1 MTNVVSMTNNE
12 SKEPIKNYFVGER
25 FAPQPPSSKCKDQ
38 VIDLADYDDPGPIK
52 DRNGNKLAD
61 FLYHK
66 FLDLD
71 TVDTESEAFNQEGT
85 KQGDVEEYEIDEMV
99 QNILID
105 GFVKEDKLPQ
115 YDEDDRP
122 INGRVRTKS
131 MKRKTT
137 QVPTVYGPDARWLPI
152 SVYKWREGVTLRQ
165 KKAVYENLNIQK
177 PHTIQNRKTFV
188 KGGLDLVGLGLLD
201 PTNFKDVDHYV
212 RYESAAGAKYNAIN
226 DVSGELAKIVKQI
239 MKQGQNIKNGV
250 ANTKTRSRK
259 KWEDFLEDNGY
270 KLQNKRLVLTSVD
283 EVTYAYRALYE
294 HILPAVRDD
303 KPSVEFILYTNKD
316 DANEAKA
323 AMEAFE
329 EKLDELWKLSWTAVN
344 KKTKAGFNY
353 ENFETPYIIL
363 GAVPQVIGR
372 HNLDSAKLIKIK
384 DY

>member
-1 MTNVVSMTNNE
+1 MTNVISMTNNE
-12 SKEPIKNYFVGER
+12 SKEPTKNYFVGER

-99 QNILID
+99 QNILIN
-105 GFVKEDKLPQ
+105 GFVKEPLLPQ

-212 RYESAAGAKYNAIN
+212 RNESAAGAKYNAIN

-294 HILPAVRDD
+294 HILPAVKDD
-303 KPSVEFILYTNKD
+303 KSPVEFILYTNKD

-329 EKLDELWKLSWTAVN
+329 ALLDKLWSLVWIAVN
-344 KKTKAGFNY
+344 KKTRAGFNY

-372 HNLDSAKLIKIK
+372 HNLDSAKLIKIE

>member
-1 MTNVVSMTNNE
+1 MTNIVSMTNNE

-52 DRNGNKLAD
+52 DRAGNILAE
-61 FLYHK
+61 FQHHM

-71 TVDTESEAFNQEGT
+71 EVDTESEVFTQEGT
-85 KQGDVEEYEIDEMV
+85 KQTDVEELEVDNMV
-99 QNILID
+99 DNLRLD
-105 GFVKEDKLPQ
+105 GYVKEDTLPQ
-115 YDEDDRP
+115 YDTDKAP
-122 INGRVRTKS
+122 INGRVRTRA
-131 MKRKTT
+131 MKRKSET
-137 QVPTVYGPDARWLPI
+137 VPTVYGVDARWLPI
-152 SVYKWREGVTLRQ
+152 SVFKWRPDVTLRQ
-165 KKAVYENLNIQK
+165 KNCTYGRLNK
-177 PHTIQNRKTFV
+177 TRPHTIQNRKTFV

-201 PTNFKDVDHYV
+201 PTNFKDVDYYV
-212 RYESAAGAKYNAIN
+212 RNESAAGAKYNAIN

-239 MKQGQNIKNGV
+239 MKQGQNIKNGM

-283 EVTYAYRALYE
+283 EVTYGYRALYE
-294 HILPAVRDD
+294 HILPAVKDD
-303 KPSVEFILYTNKD
+303 KPPVEFILYTNKD

-323 AMEAFE
+323 AMKAFE
-329 EKLDELWKLSWTAVN
+329 EKLDELWSLVWTAVN
-344 KKTKAGFNY
+344 KKTKAGFNH

-372 HNLDSAKLIKIK
+372 HNLDSAKLIPISK
-384 DY
+384 Y

>member
-1 MTNVVSMTNNE
+1 MTNNE
-12 SKEPIKNYFVGER
+12 SKEPTKNYFVGER

-99 QNILID
+99 QNILIN
-105 GFVKEDKLPQ
+105 GFVKEPLLPQ

-212 RYESAAGAKYNAIN
+212 RNESAAGAKYNAIN

-294 HILPAVRDD
+294 HILPAVKDD
-303 KPSVEFILYTNKD
+303 KSPVEFILYTNKD

-329 EKLDELWKLSWTAVN
+329 ALLDKLWSLVWIAVN
-344 KKTKAGFNY
+344 KKTRAGFNY

-372 HNLDSAKLIKIK
+372 HNLDSAKLIKIE

>member
-1 MTNVVSMTNNE
+1 MTNVISMTNNE
-12 SKEPIKNYFVGER
+12 SKEPTKNYFVGER
-25 FAPQPPSSKCKDQ
+25 FAPQPPSSKCRDQ

-105 GFVKEDKLPQ
+105 GFVKEPLLPQ

-152 SVYKWREGVTLRQ
+152 SVYRWREGVTLRQ

-294 HILPAVRDD
+294 HILPAVKDD
-303 KPSVEFILYTNKD
+303 KPPVEFILYTNKD

-329 EKLDELWKLSWTAVN
+329 VLLDKLWSLVWIAVN
-344 KKTKAGFNY
+344 KKTRAGFNY

-372 HNLDSAKLIKIK
+372 HNLDSAKLIKIE